1 MENFAPG
8 LRESILSLTDALRA
22 IVFFVCVVGLVL
34 QIQQARA
41 DMEGF
46 TRPFVRATVIVG
58 LVATLPSDLTV
69 RPQNGRND
77 EQVRFP
83 GFWRKDPQAARRPR
97 LIMAPKRS
105 ESAG

>member
-1 MENFAPG
+1 MARSAMTMGTGGKIAEQ
-8 LRESILSLTDALRA
+8 LS
-22 IVFFVCVVGLVL
+22 VGVL
-34 QIQQARA
+34 AQI
-41 DMEGF
+41 
-46 TRPFVRATVIVG
+46 
-58 LVATLPSDLTV
+58 SDLTV

-97 LIMAPKRS
+97 LIMAPKSS